1 MCAYI
6 RAALFHRGASSTRT
20 ASPSS
25 DLIMF
30 FIFDIA
36 SGRTRQMRTLDG
48 EALNF
53 TIFTFSSVDKWNF
66 TSVIVNAVG
75 NVSDVCFPLT

>member
-1 MCAYI
+1 MFRYENEFLCVLI
-6 RAALFHRGASSTRT
+6 SGRRGAPSTRT

-30 FIFDIA
+30 FL
-36 SGRTRQMRTLDG
+36 SSTLRRVGQMRTLDG

-53 TIFTFSSVDKWNF
+53 TIFFILFRRQMK
-66 TSVIVNAVG
+66 
-75 NVSDVCFPLT
+75 LHKRYR